1 MDGYKIIYKEP
12 DGTTT
17 VTFFGEP
24 VLNFCLPNLS
34 NTEVVMHFF
43 AYAHPGCEMISI
55 ERCSFEEFMK

>member
-17 VTFFGEP
+17 DAFFGEP
-24 VLNFCLPNLS
+24 VLDFCLLNLS
-34 NTEVVMHFF
+34 NMEVVKLFF

-55 ERCSFEEFMK
+55 ERCGFEEFRK